1 MSYDLIKIIFVKIFT
16 MKCHTC
22 HHRVRILN
30 VDWLHKYLSYDWGSK
45 PNKIPTRQ
53 TGSGRRTL
61 MDKKKPD
68 VETTGL
74 N

>member
-1 MSYDLIKIIFVKIFT
+1 MQEI
-16 MKCHTC
+16 
-22 HHRVRILN
+22 
-30 VDWLHKYLSYDWGSK
+30 DWLHKYLSYDLPRQAKQKSNPSDWIRE
-45 PNKIPTRQ
+45 KI
-53 TGSGRRTL
+53 TL